1 MATFADMTEALA
13 ETRRSTPAVD
23 WYRTPL
29 DRAVLKDLTR
39 RSDLRGLLQSGG
51 FLLMFLS
58 TSVGSWLLFRA
69 HLWVAM
75 VAACYVHGML
85 FRFMS
90 QAAAV
95 HELSHGTAFATRGLN
110 EIFYKLFCF
119 LTWNNP
125 VHFRASHKVH
135 HQFTVI
141 RGVDKE
147 IVQGPVAEKLNAKN
161 MLFWLTFDVPAFLR
175 FFGTNFLHAA
185 GDGDADVFHWD
196 PLFAEGDP
204 DRARMIRWARL
215 MLAGHIALDVL
226 FALLHQWVLI
236 YLLSFGT
243 FVGTFLSRSCVALQH
258 TGLAE
263 NIPDWRVLCYTV
275 RFGPVLR
282 FLYWS
287 MNYHIE
293 HHMYAA
299 VPFYNLPRLHRLVQH
314 DYPAPQKSFVAGMRN
329 LFAVR
334 KRQKTDPGY
343 VYSPVF
349 PATAHPVKWR

>member
-1 MATFADMTEALA
+1 MAGDAQKAEAP
-13 ETRRSTPAVD
+13 SVD

-29 DRAVLKDLTR
+29 SREVLRELTK
-39 RSDLRGLLQSGG
+39 RSDLRGLLQAGG
-51 FLLMFLS
+51 FVLMYLATATVS
-58 TSVGSWLLFRA
+58 YVLFRMHA
-69 HLWVAM
+69 WAAM
-75 VAACYVHGML
+75 VVACYVHGML

-95 HELSHGTAFATRGLN
+95 HELSHGTAFRTRWLN
-110 EIFYKLFCF
+110 ELFYRLFCF

-125 VHFRASHKVH
+125 IHFRGSHVLH
-135 HQFTVI
+135 HQFTMI

-147 IVQGPVAEKLNAKN
+147 VVQGPVADKLNWKN
-161 MLFWLTFDVPAFLR
+161 LLFWFTVDIPAFLR
-175 FFGTNFLHAA
+175 FFGTNCLHAA
-185 GDGDADVFHWD
+185 GDGDADVFQWD
-196 PLFAEGDP
+196 PLFPEGDP
-204 DRARMIRWARL
+204 RRQQMIRWARW
-215 MLAGHIALDVL
+215 MLAGHVALGVL
-226 FALLHQWVLI
+226 FALLHQWILI

-243 FVGTFLSRSCVALQH
+243 FVGTFLSRSCVAMQH
-258 TGLAE
+258 TGLSE

-314 DYPAPQKSFVAGMRN
+314 DYPAPQKSFIAGMAN
-329 LFAVR
+329 LFAVKR
-334 KRQKTDPGY
+334 RQKIDRSY
-343 VYSPVF
+343 VYAPVF
-349 PATAHPVKWR
+349 PATANPVKWS

>member
-1 MATFADMTEALA
+1 MHIMHVGDAQGPGRA
-13 ETRRSTPAVD
+13 AVD

-29 DRAVLKDLTR
+29 DREVLKELTR
-39 RSDLRGLLQSGG
+39 RSDFRGLLQVCG
-51 FLLMFLS
+51 FLAMFLA
-58 TSVGSWLLFRA
+58 TTAGAFMLYRMHA
-69 HLWVAM
+69 WVAM
-75 VAACYVHGML
+75 AAACYVHGML
-85 FRFMS
+85 FRFLS

-95 HELSHGTAFATRGLN
+95 HELSHGTAFRTRSLN
-110 EIFYKLFCF
+110 EFFYRLFCF

-125 VHFRASHKVH
+125 VHFRASHMLH

-147 IVQGPVAEKLNAKN
+147 IVQGPVAEKLNWMN
-161 MLFWLTFDVPAFLR
+161 LVFWFTVDVPAFLR

-196 PLFAEGDP
+196 PLFPEGDP
-204 DRARMIRWARL
+204 RRAQMIRWARL
-215 MLAGHIALDVL
+215 MLVGHAACAVV

-258 TGLAE
+258 TGLSE

-275 RFGPVLR
+275 RFGPILR

-293 HHMYAA
+293 HHMFAA
-299 VPFYNLPRLHRLVQH
+299 VPFYNLTKLHRLVQF
-314 DYPAPQKSFVAGMRN
+314 DYPAPQKSFLHGMRN
-329 LFAVR
+329 LFAVM
-334 KRQKTDPGY
+334 KKQKTDPGY

-349 PATAHPVKWR
+349 PETAKPVKWR

>member
-1 MATFADMTEALA
+1 MHIMRVGDAQGPSRA
-13 ETRRSTPAVD
+13 AVD

-29 DRAVLKDLTR
+29 DREILKELTR
-39 RSDLRGLLQSGG
+39 RSDFRGLLQVCG
-51 FLLMFLS
+51 FLAMFLA
-58 TSVGSWLLFRA
+58 TTAGSFILFRMHA
-69 HLWVAM
+69 WVAM
-75 VAACYVHGML
+75 AVACYVHGML
-85 FRFMS
+85 FRFLS

-95 HELSHGTAFATRGLN
+95 HELSHGTAFKTRSLN
-110 EIFYKLFCF
+110 EFFYKLFCF

-125 VHFRASHKVH
+125 VHFRASHMLH

-147 IVQGPVAEKLNAKN
+147 IVQGPVAEKLNWMN
-161 MLFWLTFDVPAFLR
+161 LFFWFTVDVPAFLR

-204 DRARMIRWARL
+204 RRAQMIRWARL
-215 MLAGHIALDVL
+215 MLVGHAACAVL

-258 TGLAE
+258 TGLSE

-275 RFGPVLR
+275 RFGPILR

-293 HHMYAA
+293 HHMFAA
-299 VPFYNLPRLHRLVQH
+299 VPFYSLAKLHRLVQF
-314 DYPAPQKSFVAGMRN
+314 DYPAPQKSFLQGMRN
-329 LFAVR
+329 LFAVM
-334 KRQKTDPGY
+334 KKQKTDPGY

-349 PATAHPVKWR
+349 PETANPVKWR

>member
-1 MATFADMTEALA
+1 MHIIIVGDVQGPERAQ
-13 ETRRSTPAVD
+13 VD

-29 DRAVLKDLTR
+29 DRAVLRELTQ
-39 RSDLRGLLQSGG
+39 RSDLRGLLQCVG
-51 FLLMFLS
+51 FLAMFLA
-58 TSVGSWLLFRA
+58 TTAGTYVLFRM

-75 VAACYVHGML
+75 ALACYVHGML
-85 FRFMS
+85 FRFLS

-95 HELSHGTAFATRGLN
+95 HELSHGTAFKTRALN
-110 EIFYKLFCF
+110 EFFYQLFCF

-125 VHFRASHKVH
+125 VHFRASHMLH

-147 IVQGPVAEKLNAKN
+147 IVQGPVAEKLNVMN
-161 MLFWLTFDVPAFLR
+161 LVFWFTVDIPAFLR

-196 PLFAEGDP
+196 PLFPEGDP
-204 DRARMIRWARL
+204 RRAQMIRFARL
-215 MLAGHIALDVL
+215 MLVGHVAAGVV

-258 TGLAE
+258 TGLSE

-293 HHMYAA
+293 HHMFAA
-299 VPFYNLPRLHRLVQH
+299 VPFYNLKRLHKLVQF
-314 DYPAPQKSFVAGMRN
+314 DYPAPQKSFLAGMAN
-329 LFAVR
+329 LFAVM
-334 KRQKTDPGY
+334 KRQKTDPSY

-349 PATAHPVKWR
+349 PPTANPVKWK